1 VVAVVVVVVVL
12 LLPVLV
18 VMKKRKNRP
27 CGESHWLLTQQ
38 GVAQHPHETDR

>member
-1 VVAVVVVVVVL
+1 MVAVVVVVVVL

-27 CGESHWLLTQQ
+27 RGESHWLAQQ
-38 GVAQHPHETDR
+38 GVTQHPHETDR